1 MIQSDIDK
9 APLTFLSDKW
19 TITVALVTL
28 FIFMV
33 LFIGKKI
40 SKKHKE
46 KYAKILAIIMLGF
59 FLTNHLFLFYLG
71 KWDITK
77 EIPIHLCSITG
88 LICCF
93 IMFLPKN
100 KRQFLFEFLFYCGI
114 IGGIQAILTPFIDTY
129 GDHNYFYI
137 QFFFKHAMIIAFPI
151 YLRNNLGMK
160 LTKFSWLKT
169 WMVLNILVLI
179 IIPLNKFLDSN
190 YMYLSE
196 PPGVKNPM
204 VIGEW
209 PIYIYWWEIFVLIL
223 ILILFFFCKPKTFEK
238 TN

>member
-1 MIQSDIDK
+1 
-9 APLTFLSDKW
+9 
-19 TITVALVTL
+19 
-28 FIFMV
+28 
-33 LFIGKKI
+33 
-40 SKKHKE
+40 
-46 KYAKILAIIMLGF
+46 
-59 FLTNHLFLFYLG
+59 
-71 KWDITK
+71 
-77 EIPIHLCSITG
+77 
-88 LICCF
+88 
-93 IMFLPKN
+93 MFLPKN